1 MMQQGRSREKI
12 QMQVL
17 F

>member
-1 MMQQGRSREKI
+1 MQQGRSREKI